1 MKLHA
6 AVIGLL
12 GIAASGANAKQGSLR
27 DQNERVLPRGKT
39 SGNSKGASGN
49 SEGASGNSEGA
60 SGRNGDPRK
69 NGYLTTEVQEA
80 VECDLITIEPL
91 MINRTDDGF
100 QTRACVMDG
109 ENGIFYE
116 IDEDAFDPGFFDGH
130 DFDGTEKM
138 SISGANVQV
147 IERHGGGIIKGALP
161 GARVQMRKGAGNFG
175 RGMTQS
181 VGLGK
186 GGGLEKNKRVL
197 AQKTGDSTLLV
208 VYASPPDV
216 QNSNT
221 PEYYADSIF
230 GTDGDLVNVRSQAF
244 DCSGGQLRY
253 QPAADVEDLI
263 ENGVMTAQITNNVAG
278 VSSNTV
284 MNWVTD
290 AAMALLVSKGL
301 TYSDYTQVMHIL
313 PSEVDWNGAAAWA
326 YLPGSVSA
334 FQDNYADRMGVQI
347 HEFGHNLAMHHS
359 GHGTQSY
366 GDHSCMMGNPSYG
379 DDGPQI
385 CWNAAKSWE
394 SGWYEEDSVTV
405 TPSASGEFI
414 QLVGVADWVTEKYT
428 RGMHRVVLQILDSS
442 IANDLDYYV
451 IYNRAKG
458 PNAGVNFAKDRVT
471 ISTGKARQVSWH
483 QAGLAEG
490 QIFRKPGYNSGSQDL
505 VVKVCEMSTGTE
517 VMPDTARVL
526 IYLDNGPEA
535 DNGPRCSDTITNA
548 PTPVATP
555 MCGVDHLIE
564 VDITTDNWPTEISWE
579 LFDICTGSEVLL
591 KSNSGAEYT
600 PNEAQDTDK
609 TCAPPGEYLFRI
621 NDSYG
626 DGIYSPGGYQ
636 IKLNGEVAVPL
647 ETRSYSDQEHTFGEC
662 PSSGTP
668 PPITPSPVTPSP
680 ITPSPVTPSP
690 VTPSPVTPS
699 PVTPSPVTPSPITPS
714 PITPSPITPSPV
726 TPSPVTPS
734 PVTPPPAT
742 PTTPSPTFL
751 SCSQYNQVACEA
763 ESSCQW
769 LGTCHNCG
777 CVLQPQV

>member
-27 DQNERVLPRGKT
+27 DQNERVLQRGKGMT
-39 SGNSKGASGN
+39 RGASGNSKGASGN
-49 SEGASGNSEGA
+49 GKGASGS
-60 SGRNGDPRK
+60 NGDPRE

-80 VECDLITIEPL
+80 VECDLITIESL

-109 ENGIFYE
+109 ENGTFYE
-116 IDEDAFDPGFFDGH
+116 IDEDAFGPGFFDGH

-147 IERHGGGIIKGALP
+147 IERHGGGIIMGALP
-161 GARVQMRKGAGNFG
+161 GARVQMSPGAGNFG
-175 RGMTQS
+175 TGMTQS

-186 GGGLEKNKRVL
+186 GGVEQNKRVL
-197 AQKTGDSTLLV
+197 AQKTGVSTLLV
-208 VYASPPDV
+208 VYAIPPDV
-216 QNSNT
+216 QNSET

-253 QPAADVEDLI
+253 QPAADVTGLI
-263 ENGVMTAQITNNVAG
+263 KNGVMTAQITNVVAG

-284 MNWVTD
+284 MNWVRE
-290 AAMALLVSKGL
+290 AATALLGSKDL
-301 TYSDYTQVMHIL
+301 TYSHYTQVMHIF
-313 PSEVDWNGAAAWA
+313 PSEVDWGGAAAWA

-334 FQDNYADRMGVQI
+334 FSDDYADKMGVQI
-347 HEFGHNLAMHHS
+347 HEFGHNLGMHHS
-359 GHGTQSY
+359 GDGTLPY
-366 GDHSCMMGNPSYG
+366 ADHSCMMGNPSY
-379 DDGPQI
+379 DNNGPQI

-458 PNAGVNFAKDRVT
+458 PNAGVNFAKNQVT
-471 ISTGKARQVSWH
+471 ISTGKAREVSWH

-517 VMPDTARVL
+517 VMPDTAGVL
-526 IYLDNGPEA
+526 IYLDNGQEA
-535 DNGPRCSDTITNA
+535 DNGPKCGDTTTNA
-548 PTPVATP
+548 PTPVATS

-564 VDITTDNWPTEISWE
+564 VDITTDLWPTEISWE
-579 LFDICTGSEVLL
+579 LFDICTGSEILL
-591 KSNSGAEYT
+591 KAKGSAGYAGYT
-600 PNEAQDTDK
+600 QNQAQDIDK

-621 NDSYG
+621 YDSVG

-636 IKLNGEVAVPL
+636 IKLNGKVVVEL
-647 ETRSYSDQEHTFGEC
+647 ETRRSYWEQEHKFGEC

-668 PPITPSPVTPSP
+668 P
-680 ITPSPVTPSP
+680 
-690 VTPSPVTPS
+690 
-699 PVTPSPVTPSPITPS
+699 
-714 PITPSPITPSPV
+714 PITPSPV